1 MSAQEPPE
9 RAHWEARVMTA
20 ARRVTHLVPPS
31 SWLNSQELDAYF
43 MTWRDL
49 QSFYERSED
58 EVVGPEIISY
68 FAILVDNLHHLAC
81 DLDRDSQVRLL
92 ADHRLNE
99 LLTAVQGAMGEAYN
113 NYYNNRHRDDDM

>member
-1 MSAQEPPE
+1 MA
-9 RAHWEARVMTA
+9 A
-20 ARRVTHLVPPS
+20 ARGVTHLGPPS
-31 SWLNSQELDAYF
+31 SWLNRQELDEYL

-68 FAILVDNLHHLAC
+68 FAILVDNLYHMAC
-81 DLDRDSQVRLL
+81 EIDRDPQVRFL

-113 NYYNNRHRDDDM
+113 NYYHNRHGDKNI